1 VSAASDPVAAFDRCD
16 RLRQIDLDR
25 FKTAGIPIMALVQG
39 KLGQGRCL
47 KRANVVL
54 DSSGRRFELERF
66 SRYHI
71 DADAGFIL
79 MALDRDGEPADLVA
93 WRAEPS
99 GFLASWLGRAA
110 MLGAEQ
116 LDLSRLGE
124 PLRVHET
131 PIDWLRDGREGV
143 VVVDPSRAGPMLR
156 DAGPIVVNSWIHKA
170 RLADLMTVKLP
181 RIIVDPAVQA
191 QAAE

>member
-16 RLRQIDLDR
+16 LLRQIDLDR
-25 FKTAGIPIMALVQG
+25 FKAAGIPVMALVQSKFG
-39 KLGQGRCL
+39 RGRCL
-47 KRANVVL
+47 KRARVVL
-54 DSSGRRFELERF
+54 DSNGRRFEFERF

-71 DADAGFIL
+71 DADEAFIL
-79 MALDRDGEPADLVA
+79 MALDRDGEPVDLVA

-99 GFLASWLGRAA
+99 GFLGSWLGHAA

-116 LDLSRLGE
+116 LDLPRLGE
-124 PLRVHET
+124 PLRVYET
-131 PIDWLRDGREGV
+131 PIEWLRDGREGV

-170 RLADLMTVKLP
+170 RLADMMTVKLP
-181 RIIVDPAVQA
+181 RIIVEPAVRA